1 MDVDRRDVN
10 GVGWRVQLIRPALS
24 RRRTDENQP
33 ARRRGRCGTVKRLSM
48 KRALYFIPLA
58 VFLVMVIYF
67 AFGLTRDARVIPS
80 VLINQPVPALA
91 LAPIKGSPAGFST
104 ADLKNQVTLV
114 NIFGS
119 WCVACKVEHPFL
131 MELRK
136 SNVVPIYG
144 INWREANRDDGPDGL
159 SGLVILTRG
168 SVMIRKAWR
177 PLPSALR
184 ARRKH
189 LLSIIKESSDTST
202 PDR

>member
-1 MDVDRRDVN
+1 M
-10 GVGWRVQLIRPALS
+10 
-24 RRRTDENQP
+24 
-33 ARRRGRCGTVKRLSM
+33 KRLSM

-91 LAPIKGSPAGFST
+91 LEPIKGSPAGFST

-144 INWREANRDDGPDGL
+144 INWREANRDDGPAWLKRFGDPYTRIGDDPK
-159 SGLVILTRG
+159 SMAAIAFGVTGAPETFVVDHQGIIRYKHTGPLTYKIWNEIIGPIVEQLR
-168 SVMIRKAWR
+168 RDQEKAKGA
-177 PLPSALR
+177 S
-184 ARRKH
+184 
-189 LLSIIKESSDTST
+189 
-202 PDR
+202 